1 MRFAS
6 NTCIE
11 QPVVMVTRFGHA
23 VPVFATAEGHG
34 VFVCFVFR
42 EFRGSR
48 TVRIVCCMR
57 VRGLVSFPARISTQ
71 AGVAYSKMRPL
82 NAPSHFTF

>member
-34 VFVCFVFR
+34 VFVFFVFR
-42 EFRGSR
+42 KFRGSR
-48 TVRIVCCMR
+48 TIRIVCCMR
-57 VRGLVSFPARISTQ
+57 VRGLVSFPAGVSTQ